1 MANIEAVK
9 LVDKSF
15 IVLSSDNN
23 ILSYTIKL
31 KNTGTTDATNVILQ
45 DIFPDG
51 VCPINNSIYI
61 NGKSI
66 CDTNIKCGID
76 LGTLPVGEEW
86 TITFSVRISLKIS
99 LNVIDNLA
107 TILYTDEN
115 GLNSITTNKVTTHI
129 IIIDLCINK
138 SVDTCFALV
147 GDILNYTVEIKNKG
161 NTAIN
166 DVVLRDIHSDGVE
179 LVNEAQTLNDWI
191 IGTINPN
198 QTIIIT
204 FKMKVT
210 KIPCPANIKNKV
222 CLKFTYTIPETTPPI
237 ISPGVAESG
246 VVTVEIG
253 PKSIKTFNV
262 EGYNTL
268 SGCKPEIGEIIDKNA
283 DIEIIN
289 VKKINTIKNVSCQ
302 GQILTGCK
310 VIVNGKIN
318 LNIQYID
325 QCTKKVYSASFV
337 IPFMSYIVIPDCC
350 SSISINDITG
360 TIYDIYIDKV
370 NGYTVYHN
378 MLVELEYTT
387 DCCIE

>member
-1 MANIEAVK
+1 MANIEASK
-9 LVDKSF
+9 SVDKSF

-23 ILSYTIKL
+23 ILSYTISL
-31 KNTGTTDATNVILQ
+31 KNTGTTDASNVVLQ

-51 VCPINNSIYI
+51 VCPINNSIYV
-61 NGKSI
+61 NNKSI
-66 CDTNIKCGID
+66 CDTNLKCGIE
-76 LGTLPVGEEW
+76 LGTLLAGEEW
-86 TITFSVRISLKIS
+86 TITFSVRISLKTS
-99 LNVIDNLA
+99 LNVIDNVA
-107 TILYTDEN
+107 TILYNDEN
-115 GLNSITTNKVTTHI
+115 GLNSVTTNQVTTHI
-129 IIIDLCINK
+129 IIINLCINK

-147 GDILNYTVEIKNKG
+147 GDTLNYTVEIKNKG
-161 NTAIN
+161 NTPIN
-166 DVVLRDIHSDGVE
+166 DVVLRDIHSDGIE
-179 LVNEAQTLNDWI
+179 LVDESETLDNWI

-210 KIPCPANIKNKV
+210 KIPCPASIKNKV
-222 CLKFTYTIPETTPPI
+222 CLNFTYTVPETTPQI

-253 PKSIKTFNV
+253 PKSIKEFNV
-262 EGYNTL
+262 GGYNTL
-268 SGCKPEIGEIIDKNA
+268 ATCKPPIDEIIDKDA

-289 VKKINTIKNVSCQ
+289 VKKISTIQNVSCQ

-310 VIVNGKIN
+310 LIVNGRIN

-337 IPFMSYIVIPDCC
+337 IPFMSYIIIPDCC
-350 SSISINDITG
+350 RCVSTSDITG
-360 TIYDIYIDKV
+360 TIQDIYINKV
-370 NGYTVYHN
+370 NCRTLYHDI
-378 MLVELEYTT
+378 LVDLEYTD